1 MQAITLAIGKNGI
14 TFFAQHYLADALSA
28 LLGKMTPPD
37 KSVPVP
43 NFTGGVV
50 GDSYDYSN
58 IKIKLTGGSLRNF
71 SAALNKVVQGVGND
85 GKTPVFNV
93 NMQAL
98 NFQAQYNWEESF
110 HYMHNYTTVPY
121 GSKIPVWHHDPG
133 DSSNRFSYS
142 PGFGQL
148 DVAIVIEFS
157 FDKDKKLWE
166 FTVQKASPNASNVS
180 ANIPGGSILQDQ
192 DFSCTKNHVDDAT
205 AQAIDA
211 IDFATPVNQLLT
223 GIVQT
228 IPGSGNLG
236 NGIVYDFSM
245 GDSGMLFPNNDGIQI
260 GIKGGA
266 SFNGTPF
273 SGPTPPSLPL
283 PAPPAD
289 NDAHH
294 LYLYVS
300 NFELEALHWAFYKA
314 GKLNTVVN
322 PTDLPD
328 PAALKV
334 ATYVALEKSLAPYKS
349 FAMQAHINQNA
360 APVTVS
366 QTVWELTQ
374 NVMNTLQSQLPQ
386 NVFTLLGGLQ
396 GNAYAV
402 LANLE
407 SDLQSATIPQQYF
420 ATIESAAKRMGLV
433 VTQSMDFDLIIQNGS
448 PTPPDIKFSLQRT
461 DVLTTLKLGIN
472 NNKNQTLQYDFLST
486 GYQATFISSSIPG
499 FKGDIF
505 GTIIWPVGG
514 EPQYDKVLAD
524 MGATGAPIPI
534 MSGFQFDFANAQLS
548 LQEGY
553 VSILANVIYQ

>member
-1 MQAITLAIGKNGI
+1 MQAITLAIGKQGI
-14 TFFAQHYLADALSA
+14 NFFAQHYLAGALSA
-28 LLGKMTPPD
+28 LLSKMTPPD
-37 KSVPVP
+37 KSVGVP

-58 IKIKLTGGSLRNF
+58 IKINLNGGSLRNF
-71 SAALNKVVQGVGND
+71 SAALDKVTQGVGSD

-93 NMQAL
+93 NMQAR
-98 NFQAQYNWEESF
+98 NFQALYNWVESF

-133 DSSNRFSYS
+133 DGSNTFSYS

-148 DVAIVIEFS
+148 DVTIVIQFS
-157 FDKDKKLWE
+157 FDKDKNQWE
-166 FTVQKASPNASNVS
+166 FTVQKASPNASNIS

-192 DFSCTKNHVDDAT
+192 VNSCTRSHVDDAT

-236 NGIVYDFSM
+236 NGIVYDFSL

-283 PAPPAD
+283 PLPPAD

-294 LYLYVS
+294 LNLYVS

-328 PAALKV
+328 PQALKV
-334 ATYVALEKSLAPYKS
+334 ATYVALEKSLLPYKA
-349 FAMQAHINQNA
+349 FAMQAQITQNA
-360 APVTVS
+360 APVTLA

-386 NVFTLLGGLQ
+386 NIFALMSGLA
-396 GNAYAV
+396 GNAYVSQA
-402 LANLE
+402 ALE
-407 SDLQSATIPQQYF
+407 SDLQSANVPAQYF
-420 ATIESAAKRMGLV
+420 SAIENAAKRMGLA
-433 VTQSMDFDLIIQNGS
+433 VTQNMNFDLLIQNGS

-461 DVLTTLKLGIN
+461 DVLTTLKLGVNSN
-472 NNKNQTLQYDFLST
+472 NNQTLQYDFLST
-486 GYQATFISSSIPG
+486 GYQAAFISSSVPG
-499 FKGDIF
+499 FKGDNF

-524 MGATGAPIPI
+524 MGATGAPVPI
-534 MSGFQFDFANAQLS
+534 MNGFQFDFANAQVS
-548 LQEGY
+548 LQQGY
-553 VSILANVIYQ
+553 ISILANVKYQ